1 VGFFDGG
8 FWWDFL
14 MGIFDWLPLLLVSPP
29 KQLSAPRT
37 LYVGFRKAKLKK
49 S

>member
-1 VGFFDGG
+1 MEGFFDE
-8 FWWDFL
+8 
-14 MGIFDWLPLLLVSPP
+14 IFDWLPLLLLVVVVSPP

-37 LYVGFRKAKLKK
+37 LALEKL